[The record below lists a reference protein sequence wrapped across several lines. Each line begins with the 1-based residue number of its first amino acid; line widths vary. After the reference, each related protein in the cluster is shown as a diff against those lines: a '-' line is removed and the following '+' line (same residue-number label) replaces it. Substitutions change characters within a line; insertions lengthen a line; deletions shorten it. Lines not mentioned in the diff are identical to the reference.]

1 MFHIVGCAA
10 PSNSLLDNH
19 LLPAIVGRAQY
30 WCTTYCWQIPWFPHL
45 SFSDSAPTRI
55 SVKTLLLWWSHLQE
69 QQHTRRCSFI
79 YTDIFCLGVWD
90 TVRVYIYMYI
100 YMCIYICVYMGM
112 SIYTYIIYW
121 HAHLSLFWAIPI
133 SSSPHVTSQALRVCC
148 AASSWLHWSWR
159 SHMSSVQNPCW
170 LLHCVLLPN
179 FSDYDPKK
187 TGNSRTP

>member
-90 TVRVYIYMYI
+90 TVRVYIYICIYIYVYI
-100 YMCIYICVYMGM
+100 YMCIYGYVYIYIYHILTCP
-112 SIYTYIIYW
+112 SIFVLSYP
-121 HAHLSLFWAIPI
+121 HLLIAPCHIPGTQSLLCGIQLI
-133 SSSPHVTSQALRVCC
+133 AL
-148 AASSWLHWSWR
+148 
-159 SHMSSVQNPCW
+159 
-170 LLHCVLLPN
+170 VL
-179 FSDYDPKK
+179 
-187 TGNSRTP
+187 T